1 MDNIH
6 RGLGV
11 TERNVAILCITSNVT
26 AGCCKLGVRIVIILC
41 YEKTKNEHAKKKK
54 SFQKNI
60 QVGKK
65 YKQKNFYTF
74 SKTRLFRG
82 VLTLTL
88 CSYGRGHE
96 RFSG

>member
-54 SFQKNI
+54 IIPKKHPSGEKI
-60 QVGKK
+60 QTKK
-65 YKQKNFYTF
+65 FLHIF
-74 SKTRLFRG
+74 
-82 VLTLTL
+82 
-88 CSYGRGHE
+88 
-96 RFSG
+96 